1 MAKKMPLII
10 STLSLFSG
18 LASPSVWASDMTH
31 SLDGPWSFEE
41 MMAAEAEIQPIIDE
55 VCPYEFVPE
64 SCARSYIAD
73 RRSED
78 PIYYRLTSFEY
89 DQFHILSLDPN
100 PKDGK
105 ENIEYH
111 FVSENSIEKYTS
123 RPKVETDGRG
133 NILRKYFDPNLYTH
147 TISRLYI
154 YQTETGFSVPIS
166 SDQTEYENTLSSP
179 DVRILYSGSK
189 SESENSLLPI
199 DQKGSLEINAASL
212 DPKYYNRIYTT
223 FVDEKGKTHE
233 TIILLTDCHQGGDYC
248 KLQYAKD
255 VASPLLVNKPTYEE
269 GYADGYQAGLSA
281 GQNAGYESGY
291 EDGHADG
298 KTDGYTSGFND
309 GIEEGRVEGYD
320 EGYGDGYNDGRD
332 QGRIE
337 GFDEGYMI
345 GRDDGWMEGY
355 DNGYNDGYN
364 DGFDSGYQ
372 AAMEEIRNND
382 NQINSNDDDN
392 TDDTNGHEDTNNPNN
407 DNSID
412 NHQTINQNITINSAS
427 SLTTESD
434 LSNST
439 KTKLPFRTPN
449 TGAPNGEESSV
460 EFPWWLGAIFIAGL
474 STLAWLFIPNR
485 KKSSKKS

>member
-18 LASPSVWASDMTH
+18 LASPSVWASDMTR

-133 NILRKYFDPNLYTH
+133 NILRKYFDPSLYTH

-154 YQTETGFSVPIS
+154 YQTETGFSIPIS

-248 KLQYAKD
+248 KLQYTKD

-309 GIEEGRVEGYD
+309 G
-320 EGYGDGYNDGRD
+320 
-332 QGRIE
+332 
-337 GFDEGYMI
+337 
-345 GRDDGWMEGY
+345 WTEGY

-372 AAMEEIRNND
+372 AAMEEIRDNDNQTNPNDGDDTDNTNNYEDTNSSNND
-382 NQINSNDDDN
+382 NPMENNQI
-392 TDDTNGHEDTNNPNN
+392 
-407 DNSID
+407 
-412 NHQTINQNITINSAS
+412 INQNITIDSAN

-460 EFPWWLGAIFIAGL
+460 EFPWWLGVIFIAGL
-474 STLAWLFIPNR
+474 STLVWLFIPNR
-485 KKSSKKS
+485 KKFNKKS